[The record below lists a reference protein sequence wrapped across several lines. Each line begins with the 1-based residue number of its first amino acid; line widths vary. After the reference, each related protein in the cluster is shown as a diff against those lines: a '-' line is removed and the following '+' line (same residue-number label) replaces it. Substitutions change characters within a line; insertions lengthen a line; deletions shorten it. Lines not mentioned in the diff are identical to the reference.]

1 MYTNISDV
9 SSHSDLKA
17 QGLAGLRRNSSLD
30 VGAAQKGVSVR
41 GRARGQRPLRRRVR
55 TLTTKD
61 GVNDHSIPI
70 QKSVSTYHFPES
82 KKSQGGFHHS
92 PVFVTALREHHLL
105 PAVLEHGALHQGLRP
120 HARVDARA
128 LLVVV
133 VVEDVG
139 RAEAQEG
146 APGVDLVEVVVG
158 VGDAEVAGV
167 LGGVG
172 VGVAY

>member
-1 MYTNISDV
+1 MY
-9 SSHSDLKA
+9 
-17 QGLAGLRRNSSLD
+17 GGELA
-30 VGAAQKGVSVR
+30 VSVPC
-41 GRARGQRPLRRRVR
+41 GAVFALSPPKMVSM
-55 TLTTKD
+55 TTAYL
-61 GVNDHSIPI
+61 S
-70 QKSVSTYHFPES
+70 
-82 KKSQGGFHHS
+82 KSQFPRSTSLRTQKVRGFHHS

-120 HARVDARA
+120 HAGVDTRA

-146 APGVDLVEVVVG
+146 PPGVDLVEVVVG